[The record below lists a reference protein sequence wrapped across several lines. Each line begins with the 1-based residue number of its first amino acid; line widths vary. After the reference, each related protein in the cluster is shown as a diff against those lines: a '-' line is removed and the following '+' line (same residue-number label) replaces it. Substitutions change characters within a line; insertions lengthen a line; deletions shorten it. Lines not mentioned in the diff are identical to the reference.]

1 MNKHQF
7 GPWWLLLFFWAELCF
22 MELVVHAATA
32 PQFWQPELVLLMLY
46 PLVPAVLLF
55 ALCRLFPPRANRVLG
70 PVCSGL
76 CYIFFASQLVY
87 YSIFHCFYSAYS
99 MGNGGQVM
107 QFWKVTLHAIRKN
120 WLPLSLMLLPPVGH
134 AVLGKRFSAARLR
147 LPYLPA
153 FAALAAAV
161 HFGLMALL
169 PVFGTQPLSAY
180 DLYHST
186 NDMKQTTAHLGLMPA
201 FRLDVHR
208 LLFGFEGGEIELAT
222 ETKAPMEA
230 PTEAPTEPALPDAT
244 EPTVLPEPVVD
255 TSPNVLELDFDAV
268 PTEGNDVL
276 SELNAYFSSRTLT
289 NKNEKTGMFKGCN
302 LILIT
307 AESFSYL
314 AIDPELTPTLYK
326 LQTEGFNFTNFYT
339 PYWDVSTS
347 DGEYAA
353 LTGTIPKPGTWSF
366 RDSAENAMPLT
377 MAQQL
382 KRLGYSAYAYHDHT
396 YTYYDR
402 NLSHPNLG
410 YVYRALGN
418 GLDVEA
424 TWPES
429 DIEMIDKTTAD
440 YMGSEPFHAYY
451 MTVSGH
457 LEYNFNGNAMA
468 KKNQDLVKDLPYSDS
483 VRAYLA
489 CQIELDR
496 ALELLLQRLDE
507 AGVAENTVIAL
518 TGDHYP
524 YGLTDEEQSELAG
537 HEIDTRFERYR
548 NAFILYKKGMK
559 PERVDSL
566 CCTLDILPTLSNLFG
581 LDFDSR
587 LYMGRDV
594 FSDAEPF
601 VLLRDHSWITENA
614 MYYAPSD
621 ELILL
626 QGNELTPEEIE
637 ERNQD
642 VSNRFRASAWV
653 LDQDYWRYLFGD
665 NLPPDG
671 EN

>member
-1 MNKHQF
+1 M
-7 GPWWLLLFFWAELCF
+7 
-22 MELVVHAATA
+22 
-32 PQFWQPELVLLMLY
+32 
-46 PLVPAVLLF
+46 
-55 ALCRLFPPRANRVLG
+55 
-70 PVCSGL
+70 
-76 CYIFFASQLVY
+76 
-87 YSIFHCFYSAYS
+87 
-99 MGNGGQVM
+99 
-107 QFWKVTLHAIRKN
+107 
-120 WLPLSLMLLPPVGH
+120 
-134 AVLGKRFSAARLR
+134 
-147 LPYLPA
+147 
-153 FAALAAAV
+153 
-161 HFGLMALL
+161 
-169 PVFGTQPLSAY
+169 
-180 DLYHST
+180 
-186 NDMKQTTAHLGLMPA
+186 
-201 FRLDVHR
+201 
-208 LLFGFEGGEIELAT
+208 
-222 ETKAPMEA
+222 
-230 PTEAPTEPALPDAT
+230 
-244 EPTVLPEPVVD
+244 VD

-276 SELNAYFSSRTLT
+276 SELNAYFSSRTPT

-353 LTGTIPKPGTWSF
+353 LTGARSRSRERGRSVTRGERHAADDGSAAQAPRLQRLCLSRHSPIPIMTAIC
-366 RDSAENAMPLT
+366 RIRTSAMSTVRSET
-377 MAQQL
+377 GWTS
-382 KRLGYSAYAYHDHT
+382 RRHG
-396 YTYYDR
+396 R
-402 NLSHPNLG
+402 NPI
-410 YVYRALGN
+410 
-418 GLDVEA
+418 
-424 TWPES
+424 
-429 DIEMIDKTTAD
+429 IEMIDKTTAD

-468 KKNQDLVKDLPYSDS
+468 KKNQDLVKDLPYSGS

-614 MYYAPSD
+614 MYYAPLD

-626 QGNELTPEEIE
+626 PGRRADARGDRGAQSGREQSLPRLGMGARPGLLEIPV
-637 ERNQD
+637 R
-642 VSNRFRASAWV
+642 
-653 LDQDYWRYLFGD
+653 G
-665 NLPPDG
+665 
-671 EN
+671 

>member
-180 DLYHST
+180 DLYHNT

-230 PTEAPTEPALPDAT
+230 PTEAPTEPTLPDAT

-276 SELNAYFSSRTLT
+276 SELNAYFSSRTPT

-440 YMGSEPFHAYY
+440 YMG
-451 MTVSGH
+451 
-457 LEYNFNGNAMA
+457 
-468 KKNQDLVKDLPYSDS
+468 
-483 VRAYLA
+483 
-489 CQIELDR
+489 
-496 ALELLLQRLDE
+496 LQ
-507 AGVAENTVIAL
+507 
-518 TGDHYP
+518 
-524 YGLTDEEQSELAG
+524 
-537 HEIDTRFERYR
+537 
-548 NAFILYKKGMK
+548 
-559 PERVDSL
+559 
-566 CCTLDILPTLSNLFG
+566 
-581 LDFDSR
+581 
-587 LYMGRDV
+587 
-594 FSDAEPF
+594 
-601 VLLRDHSWITENA
+601 
-614 MYYAPSD
+614 
-621 ELILL
+621 
-626 QGNELTPEEIE
+626 
-637 ERNQD
+637 
-642 VSNRFRASAWV
+642 
-653 LDQDYWRYLFGD
+653 
-665 NLPPDG
+665 
-671 EN
+671 

>member
-1 MNKHQF
+1 M
-7 GPWWLLLFFWAELCF
+7 
-22 MELVVHAATA
+22 
-32 PQFWQPELVLLMLY
+32 
-46 PLVPAVLLF
+46 
-55 ALCRLFPPRANRVLG
+55 
-70 PVCSGL
+70 
-76 CYIFFASQLVY
+76 
-87 YSIFHCFYSAYS
+87 
-99 MGNGGQVM
+99 
-107 QFWKVTLHAIRKN
+107 
-120 WLPLSLMLLPPVGH
+120 
-134 AVLGKRFSAARLR
+134 
-147 LPYLPA
+147 
-153 FAALAAAV
+153 
-161 HFGLMALL
+161 
-169 PVFGTQPLSAY
+169 
-180 DLYHST
+180 
-186 NDMKQTTAHLGLMPA
+186 
-201 FRLDVHR
+201 
-208 LLFGFEGGEIELAT
+208 
-222 ETKAPMEA
+222 
-230 PTEAPTEPALPDAT
+230 
-244 EPTVLPEPVVD
+244 
-255 TSPNVLELDFDAV
+255 
-268 PTEGNDVL
+268 
-276 SELNAYFSSRTLT
+276 
-289 NKNEKTGMFKGCN
+289 
-302 LILIT
+302 
-307 AESFSYL
+307 
-314 AIDPELTPTLYK
+314 
-326 LQTEGFNFTNFYT
+326 GFNFSNFYT
-339 PYWDVSTS
+339 ADWDVSTS

-457 LEYNFNGNAMA
+457 LEYNFSGNAMA
-468 KKNQDLVKDLPYSDS
+468 KKNQDLVKDLPYSGS

-614 MYYAPSD
+614 MYYAPLD

-626 QGNELTPEEIE
+626 QGDELTPEEVE

-642 VSNRFRASAWV
+642 VSNRFRASEWV

>member
-1 MNKHQF
+1 
-7 GPWWLLLFFWAELCF
+7 
-22 MELVVHAATA
+22 
-32 PQFWQPELVLLMLY
+32 
-46 PLVPAVLLF
+46 
-55 ALCRLFPPRANRVLG
+55 
-70 PVCSGL
+70 
-76 CYIFFASQLVY
+76 
-87 YSIFHCFYSAYS
+87 
-99 MGNGGQVM
+99 
-107 QFWKVTLHAIRKN
+107 
-120 WLPLSLMLLPPVGH
+120 
-134 AVLGKRFSAARLR
+134 
-147 LPYLPA
+147 
-153 FAALAAAV
+153 
-161 HFGLMALL
+161 
-169 PVFGTQPLSAY
+169 
-180 DLYHST
+180 
-186 NDMKQTTAHLGLMPA
+186 
-201 FRLDVHR
+201 
-208 LLFGFEGGEIELAT
+208 
-222 ETKAPMEA
+222 
-230 PTEAPTEPALPDAT
+230 
-244 EPTVLPEPVVD
+244 
-255 TSPNVLELDFDAV
+255 
-268 PTEGNDVL
+268 
-276 SELNAYFSSRTLT
+276 
-289 NKNEKTGMFKGCN
+289 
-302 LILIT
+302 
-307 AESFSYL
+307 
-314 AIDPELTPTLYK
+314 
-326 LQTEGFNFTNFYT
+326 
-339 PYWDVSTS
+339 
-347 DGEYAA
+347 
-353 LTGTIPKPGTWSF
+353 
-366 RDSAENAMPLT
+366 MPLT

-524 YGLTDEEQSELAG
+524 YGLTDEEQGELAG

-626 QGNELTPEEIE
+626 QGNELSPEEVE

>member
-1 MNKHQF
+1 MNKRKF

-55 ALCRLFPPRANRVLG
+55 ALCRLFPPRANGVLG

-180 DLYHST
+180 DLYHNT

-222 ETKAPMEA
+222 ETKAPM
-230 PTEAPTEPALPDAT
+230 EAPTEPALPDAT

-276 SELNAYFSSRTLT
+276 SELNAYFSSRTPT

-353 LTGTIPKPGTWSF
+353 LTGTIPKPGTVVV
-366 RDSAENAMPLT
+366 P
-377 MAQQL
+377 
-382 KRLGYSAYAYHDHT
+382 
-396 YTYYDR
+396 
-402 NLSHPNLG
+402 
-410 YVYRALGN
+410 
-418 GLDVEA
+418 
-424 TWPES
+424 
-429 DIEMIDKTTAD
+429 
-440 YMGSEPFHAYY
+440 
-451 MTVSGH
+451 
-457 LEYNFNGNAMA
+457 
-468 KKNQDLVKDLPYSDS
+468 
-483 VRAYLA
+483 
-489 CQIELDR
+489 
-496 ALELLLQRLDE
+496 
-507 AGVAENTVIAL
+507 
-518 TGDHYP
+518 
-524 YGLTDEEQSELAG
+524 
-537 HEIDTRFERYR
+537 
-548 NAFILYKKGMK
+548 
-559 PERVDSL
+559 
-566 CCTLDILPTLSNLFG
+566 
-581 LDFDSR
+581 
-587 LYMGRDV
+587 
-594 FSDAEPF
+594 
-601 VLLRDHSWITENA
+601 
-614 MYYAPSD
+614 
-621 ELILL
+621 
-626 QGNELTPEEIE
+626 
-637 ERNQD
+637 
-642 VSNRFRASAWV
+642 
-653 LDQDYWRYLFGD
+653 
-665 NLPPDG
+665 
-671 EN
+671 

>member
-230 PTEAPTEPALPDAT
+230 PTEAPTEPPERPEHTVTIQISVNDDCMITNAEGQTVRWEFDGSPEGDLLIYDTDLSGFGVGIDPMQSWEVAASDSFT
-244 EPTVLPEPVVD
+244 FETSSPT
-255 TSPNVLELDFDAV
+255 
-268 PTEGNDVL
+268 
-276 SELNAYFSSRTLT
+276 
-289 NKNEKTGMFKGCN
+289 
-302 LILIT
+302 LILIRHP
-307 AESFSYL
+307 F
-314 AIDPELTPTLYK
+314 PET
-326 LQTEGFNFTNFYT
+326 
-339 PYWDVSTS
+339 
-347 DGEYAA
+347 
-353 LTGTIPKPGTWSF
+353 F
-366 RDSAENAMPLT
+366 RWISPLLL
-377 MAQQL
+377 MQ
-382 KRLGYSAYAYHDHT
+382 KRLS
-396 YTYYDR
+396 
-402 NLSHPNLG
+402 P
-410 YVYRALGN
+410 
-418 GLDVEA
+418 
-424 TWPES
+424 
-429 DIEMIDKTTAD
+429 K
-440 YMGSEPFHAYY
+440 
-451 MTVSGH
+451 
-457 LEYNFNGNAMA
+457 
-468 KKNQDLVKDLPYSDS
+468 
-483 VRAYLA
+483 
-489 CQIELDR
+489 
-496 ALELLLQRLDE
+496 
-507 AGVAENTVIAL
+507 
-518 TGDHYP
+518 
-524 YGLTDEEQSELAG
+524 
-537 HEIDTRFERYR
+537 
-548 NAFILYKKGMK
+548 
-559 PERVDSL
+559 
-566 CCTLDILPTLSNLFG
+566 
-581 LDFDSR
+581 
-587 LYMGRDV
+587 
-594 FSDAEPF
+594 
-601 VLLRDHSWITENA
+601 
-614 MYYAPSD
+614 
-621 ELILL
+621 
-626 QGNELTPEEIE
+626 
-637 ERNQD
+637 
-642 VSNRFRASAWV
+642 
-653 LDQDYWRYLFGD
+653 
-665 NLPPDG
+665 
-671 EN
+671 